1 MKRTKACYF
10 HLIGCLAA
18 LVMASEAGAGALC
31 PTFQAPVS
39 YAAGNA
45 PDAVAVADLDG
56 DTVPDLVTTNL
67 LRIQGCRSEFS
78 QIGGR
83 SNDA

>member
-18 LVMASEAGAGALC
+18 LVMASEGSAGAPC
-31 PTFQAPVS
+31 PTFQAAVS
-39 YAAGNA
+39 FPADNGAQS
-45 PDAVAVADLDG
+45 VAVADLDG

-67 LRIQGCRSEFS
+67 LRIQGCRLEFS
-78 QIGGR
+78 PMGGR